1 MEQEFPD
8 QNHSVAKFMLL
19 PGLVCSLLPTKWFL
33 WEQFTA

>member
-8 QNHSVAKFMLL
+8 QNHFEAKFMLL
-19 PGLVCSLLPTKWFL
+19 PGFVCSLLPTKWFL